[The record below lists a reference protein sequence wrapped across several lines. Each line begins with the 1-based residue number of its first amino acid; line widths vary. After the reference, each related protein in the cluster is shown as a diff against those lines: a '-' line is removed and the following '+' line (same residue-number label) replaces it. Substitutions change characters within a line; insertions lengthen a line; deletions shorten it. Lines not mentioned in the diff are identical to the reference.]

1 MVYRRLLCLMFPCL
15 GGDLG
20 RCYIIEPRWGQKWFV
35 DMCLQKS
42 PTLLDSWRRMS
53 WFLLQWICGEETSCP
68 WLDNIVPHDFIKLK
82 SLQWFHALICP
93 IANPLS
99 CRYYFVWVTYKGYQS
114 FFFSFCLFQAG
125 VQLKYEYNLVCM
137 AIKVNLSTFLVEAA
151 SFTRCF
157 LVL

>member
-20 RCYIIEPRWGQKWFV
+20 RCYITEPRWGQKWFV

-42 PTLLDSWRRMS
+42 PTLLDNWRRMS
-53 WFLLQWICGEETSCP
+53 WFLLQWIWGEETSCP

-99 CRYYFVWVTYKGYQS
+99 CCYYFVWVTYKGYQS
-114 FFFSFCLFQAG
+114 FFFPFVFFRLVFNWNMNITLYAWL
-125 VQLKYEYNLVCM
+125 LKLTCPP
-137 AIKVNLSTFLVEAA
+137 F
-151 SFTRCF
+151 
-157 LVL
+157 